1 MKTKKMKVNTY
12 LGMVEY
18 LTMVNEIVL
27 EYFDEDGNYQ
37 PQIGILNA
45 MRLFYNE
52 CVIESKFELPHDI
65 TDAMD
70 MEIMVTDDE
79 FVSEFNN
86 AIIGDIPGIR
96 FDFAN
101 AYKDAMDIVE
111 TKKSSIERAV
121 DSVKKMIFSV
131 LDVINP
137 LLSDEHID
145 KVAEIAHDVANGKI
159 SAEAVVDAYGKSN
172 RFKEVIS
179 QEKDTSNVV
188 SFKKTEE

>member
-1 MKTKKMKVNTY
+1 MKTKKMKVNTS

-188 SFKKTEE
+188 PFEKTEE

>member
-1 MKTKKMKVNTY
+1 MKTKKMKVNTS

-18 LTMVNEIVL
+18 LTMVNEIDL
-27 EYFDEDGNYQ
+27 DYFDEDGNYQ
-37 PQIGILNA
+37 PQIGILNT

-121 DSVKKMIFSV
+121 DSVKKMIISV

-188 SFKKTEE
+188 PFENTEE

>member
-188 SFKKTEE
+188 PFEKTEE

>member
-1 MKTKKMKVNTY
+1 MKTKKMKVNTS

-79 FVSEFNN
+79 FVNEFNN

-121 DSVKKMIFSV
+121 DSVKKMIISI

-188 SFKKTEE
+188 PFEMTEE

>member
-12 LGMVEY
+12 IGMVEY

-79 FVSEFNN
+79 FVNEFNN
-86 AIIGDIPGIR
+86 AIIGDRPGIR

-101 AYKDAMDIVE
+101 A
-111 TKKSSIERAV
+111 
-121 DSVKKMIFSV
+121 
-131 LDVINP
+131 
-137 LLSDEHID
+137 
-145 KVAEIAHDVANGKI
+145 
-159 SAEAVVDAYGKSN
+159 
-172 RFKEVIS
+172 
-179 QEKDTSNVV
+179 
-188 SFKKTEE
+188 

>member
-1 MKTKKMKVNTY
+1 MKTKKMKVNTS

-18 LTMVNEIVL
+18 LTMVNEIIL

-37 PQIGILNA
+37 PQIGILNT

-79 FVSEFNN
+79 FINEFNN
-86 AIIGDIPGIR
+86 AIIGDVPGIR

-121 DSVKKMIFSV
+121 DSVKKMIISV

-188 SFKKTEE
+188 SFEKTEE

>member
-1 MKTKKMKVNTY
+1 MKTKKMKVNTS

-37 PQIGILNA
+37 PQIGILNT

-79 FVSEFNN
+79 FVNEFNN
-86 AIIGDIPGIR
+86 AIIGDVPGIR

-121 DSVKKMIFSV
+121 DSVKKMIISV

-188 SFKKTEE
+188 SFEKTEE